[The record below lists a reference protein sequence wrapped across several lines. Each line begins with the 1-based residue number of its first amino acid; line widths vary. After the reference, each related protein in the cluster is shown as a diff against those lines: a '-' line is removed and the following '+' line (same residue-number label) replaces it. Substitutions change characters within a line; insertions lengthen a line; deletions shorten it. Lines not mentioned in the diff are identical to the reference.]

1 MKKLLVALLLAGG
14 AGVNVEAMD
23 QRGGPYDFFGTHGS
37 EQRSEQV
44 RVEPESEVVH
54 LSVEI
59 VRKWEE
65 MQQSMALMRSEVD
78 SLRKELRA
86 KDAEIAD
93 LKKELADKCLEI
105 QLQEED
111 YQKGQKSAAEVA
123 MIMLQGLVH
132 AREMSMALLESFS
145 SSEEEE
151 ITLAECEEENKDE

>member
-1 MKKLLVALLLAGG
+1 MKKLLVALLFAGG

-23 QRGGPYDFFGTHGS
+23 QRVRPYDFFGTRG
-37 EQRSEQV
+37 SEQV
-44 RVEPESEVVH
+44 RVKPESEVVH

-93 LKKELADKCLEI
+93 LKKELEDKRVKEERDQKALADFYVPFMDTLCAFKEKCYRDLEELERARSLI
-105 QLQEED
+105 K
-111 YQKGQKSAAEVA
+111 QKEVT
-123 MIMLQGLVH
+123 
-132 AREMSMALLESFS
+132 S
-145 SSEEEE
+145 
-151 ITLAECEEENKDE
+151 AECEEEEKDE

>member
-1 MKKLLVALLLAGG
+1 MKKLLVVLLLAGG

-23 QRGGPYDFFGTHGS
+23 QRGGPYDFFGTHVS

-59 VRKWEE
+59 VRKFEE
-65 MQQSMALMRSEVD
+65 MQQSMALMRREVD

-93 LKKELADKCLEI
+93 LKKELEDKCLEI
-105 QLQEED
+105 QLQEE
-111 YQKGQKSAAEVA
+111 KCNEVA
-123 MIMLQGLVH
+123 AKVAMVFLQGFASV
-132 AREMSMALLESFS
+132 REMAKKFSEQFS
-145 SSEEEE
+145 SSEEEEE